1 MATILIADDSEDTAR
16 MLELLISG
24 YTEHRTITV
33 RNGREAVAAAPEADL
48 ILMDIRMPQLDG
60 IAAFEKLRSAP
71 ETAGIPIIFMTA
83 YPDQVARDLPGDTVG
98 TIDYLLKPVSR
109 EQLVQRIKVMLGIK
123 SARDRF
129 RETNLSPSDQFLLL
143 LTALEQSADGVTV
156 TGRDGSWLMIN
167 NAQARMFGYTVEEFL
182 TLKTDG
188 LYQPASLRKITGPVT
203 KELEQN
209 DRWEGELEGRKKTGE
224 TLPLLVSLSVVKD
237 NRGEFLGVMGITKN
251 ISELKSAYREL
262 RKTRESLIRSERM
275 KAVVE
280 MIRGLSHDFNN
291 LLASI
296 LGNTQLLMKNPADD
310 EDRRRLS
317 TIERAAEAAAGNLRR
332 LQRLIPEAGTGAAAK
347 VDLRRVVT
355 EALAEAEVLVHRR
368 GSRPETPVVIKQQL
382 RPVPAIR
389 GSAGELKVACLNL
402 LLNAFQSLPEGG
414 EIKILTWEGKDS
426 VFLRISDNGIGM
438 SEEIQE
444 RAFEPFVTTR
454 LPDHSGLGLSDA
466 YGIVLAHRGR
476 IRLRSREGRGTS
488 VIIRLPLPDSD

>member
-1 MATILIADDSEDTAR
+1 MATILIADDHRETVR
-16 MLELLISG
+16 MLELLIAG
-24 YTEHRTITV
+24 YTEHRTITAA
-33 RNGREAVAAAPEADL
+33 NGRECVAAAPRADL
-48 ILMDIRMPQLDG
+48 ILMDIRMPELDG
-60 IAAFEKLRSAP
+60 IGAFESLRSDP
-71 ETAGIPIIFMTA
+71 KTAGIPIIFMTA

-182 TLKTDG
+182 ALKADD
-188 LYQPASLRKITGPVT
+188 LYQPASGQRIKTGVS
-203 KELEQN
+203 KELQQN

-224 TLPLLVSLSVVKD
+224 SFPLLVSLSVVKD
-237 NRGEFLGVMGITKN
+237 NRGEFLGVMGITKD
-251 ISELKSAYREL
+251 ISELRTAYREL
-262 RKTRESLIRSERM
+262 GKTREALIRSERM

-280 MIRGLSHDFNN
+280 MTRGLSHDFNN

-296 LGNTQLLMKNPADD
+296 LGNTQLLMKDAGD
-310 EDRRRLS
+310 EEDKRRLAA
-317 TIERAAEAAAGNLRR
+317 IERAAEAAARDLRR
-332 LQRLIPEAGTGAAAK
+332 LQRLIPETGTVEAAE
-347 VDLRRVVT
+347 VDLRRVVE
-355 EALAEAEVLVHRR
+355 EALAEAENLARR
-368 GSRPETPVVIKQQL
+368 REPRPEAPVEVKARL
-382 RPVPAIR
+382 RPVPPIR

-402 LLNAFQSLPEGG
+402 LLNAFQSLTRGG
-414 EIKILTWEGKDS
+414 EVRVSTWEGRDS
-426 VFLRISDNGIGM
+426 AFIRISDNGIGM
-438 SEEIQE
+438 SPEIQE

-488 VIIRLPLPDSD
+488 VTIRLPLFDSD